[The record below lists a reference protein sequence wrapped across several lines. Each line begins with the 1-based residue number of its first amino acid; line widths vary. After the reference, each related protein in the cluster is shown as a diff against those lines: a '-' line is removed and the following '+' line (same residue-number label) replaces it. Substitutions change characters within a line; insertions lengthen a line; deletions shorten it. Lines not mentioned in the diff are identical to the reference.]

1 MKLLKD
7 IRIIYMGTPE
17 FAVSPL
23 QYLVEKGLQ
32 IVAIVTAP
40 DKPAG
45 RGLQLQHSAVKKYA
59 LTQNIPIL
67 QPEKLKNEDFIT
79 ALKAFEADIQIV
91 VAFRMLPEIVWNMP
105 PMGTV
110 NLHASL
116 LPNYR
121 GAAPINWA
129 VIHGEQET
137 GLTTFLLQHQIDTG
151 NILLQEK
158 IRIGE
163 QDTVGMLYNT
173 MMQRGGALLYT
184 TLARLIDCTI
194 EPTPQVIKDT
204 DKHAP
209 KIFTETCVI
218 DFLKTVQEV
227 HNLVRGLSPYPGAFT
242 KLIDNKIL
250 KIFLT
255 QYELIDDDIAVQTI
269 ITDKKNTLKI
279 KCANGYIH
287 ILELQME
294 GKKRMTIKDFLQG
307 WRL

>member
-7 IRIIYMGTPE
+7 ISIIYMGTPE

-23 QYLVEKGLQ
+23 QYLVEKGLR
-32 IVAIVTAP
+32 IVAVVTAP

-45 RGLQLQHSAVKKYA
+45 RGMQMQHSAVKKYA

-67 QPEKLKNEDFIT
+67 QPDKLKSEDFIT

-91 VAFRMLPEIVWNMP
+91 VAFRMLPEIVWSMP

-129 VIHGEQET
+129 VINGEKET

-158 IRIGE
+158 IAITE
-163 QDTVGMLYNT
+163 QDTVGTLYNN
-173 MMQRGGALLYT
+173 MMARGGNVLYT
-184 TLARLIDCTI
+184 TLEKLATNSIV
-194 EPTPQVIKDT
+194 PTPQRVKDT

-209 KIFTETCVI
+209 KIFTETCII
-218 DFLKTVQEV
+218 DFSKPAQEV

-242 KLIDNKIL
+242 KILENKIL

-255 QYELIDDDIAVQTI
+255 SYEIVDDDVAIETI
-269 ITDKKNTLKI
+269 VTDKKNMLKI

-287 ILELQME
+287 VLEMQME
-294 GKKRMTIKDFLQG
+294 GKKRMPIKDFLLG
-307 WRL
+307 WRS